1 MNIAPAPLISLSNG
15 VEMPRL
21 GLGTWPMN
29 DAEAAAALAHGMT
42 LPEAIR
48 EAQEFTQQALRY
60 AYRPGMG
67 LALPDRFFWARGKG
81 AADE

>member
-29 DAEAAAALAHGMT
+29 DAEAADTVALA
-42 LPEAIR
+42 L
-48 EAQEFTQQALRY
+48 
-60 AYRPGMG
+60 GMG
-67 LALPDRFFWARGKG
+67 YPAFLTPSRFGPRWRGFLLH
-81 AADE
+81 ASP